1 MHTKRLYPLSHDPIT
16 FSFAQSIKDFV
27 VEELPSQTFSDNGD
41 TLILKIKK
49 KNLSTWDLLRILS
62 TKLRLPT
69 DKMGH
74 AGLKDKHATTTQY
87 ISIPYKYKDELE
99 GFSSE
104 GIKIMAMFRHNR
116 SLKTG
121 ELKGNRFF
129 VRLKHVAPHAAGR
142 LEKNF
147 RLIEKNGMP
156 NYFGYQRFGKGKDNF
171 DQAKEVA
178 YGEAHIQDKK
188 VRSLL
193 ISAYQSHFFNAW
205 LAQRV
210 TLMKEQKTPLLPLLQ
225 GEVMMP
231 YSDGDTFSPKINRK
245 VEEDYKAKKIV
256 PTGLLPG
263 RKVWRSREEAGE
275 LEAQFDDGF
284 IHEKGHRRA
293 AWVFPSDMS
302 YKYIFDKEYV
312 ELEFTLP
319 KSAYATVVIENLGNF
334 NLHHDIKEA
343 KKVRGLKTPK
353 PQVDAEDEYYD
364 EDDY

>member
-1 MHTKRLYPLSHDPIT
+1 MYTKRLYPFSHDPLT

-27 VEELPSQTFSDNGD
+27 VEELPLYNFSDSGEY
-41 TLILKIKK
+41 LILKIKK

-62 TKLRLPT
+62 NKLRLPT

-87 ISIPYKYKDELE
+87 ISIPYQLKDALQ
-99 GFSSE
+99 GFSHE
-104 GIKIMAMFRHNR
+104 GIKIMEMFRHH
-116 SLKTG
+116 SALKTG
-121 ELKGNRFF
+121 DLKGNRFF
-129 VRLKHVAPHAAGR
+129 IRLKHVEPHTAGR

-147 RLIEKNGMP
+147 RFIEKNGMP

-171 DQAKEVA
+171 TQAREVA

-205 LAQRV
+205 LAERV
-210 TLMKEQKTPLLPLLQ
+210 SQMKIDNLPHLKLLE
-225 GEVMMP
+225 GEIMMP
-231 YSDGDTFSPKINRK
+231 YPDGDIFSPKLSRK
-245 VEEDYKAKKIV
+245 IEEEYRTKKIV

-263 RKVWRSREEAGE
+263 RKVWRARDEAGTIE
-275 LEAQFDDGF
+275 TKFDDAY
-284 IHEKGHRRA
+284 IHEKGFRRA
-293 AWVFPSDMS
+293 AWIFPSDMS
-302 YKYIFDKEYV
+302 YHYLFDKKYA

-334 NLHHDIKEA
+334 NLHHEIKFE
-343 KKVRGLKTPK
+343 KKKETLASFE
-353 PQVDAEDEYYD
+353 DLEDEYYD
-364 EDDY
+364 EDD